1 MRLIIICALLLTLT
15 TPLLSTNNT
24 NNITSL
30 LIMNYNV
37 EHLMDF
43 QDNPIT
49 MDDEYTPFGNLNW
62 NQEKFREKIDH
73 ITQAIINN
81 QENGLLGLGPDIIVC
96 EEVENKF
103 VLKALT
109 DSLNKQLKEKDPL
122 ATSYN
127 EIIHYDTEDYVGI
140 EVGIISRIPAIHSQ
154 THVIHKRNPTWY
166 YKKASEFYGKTIY
179 STVRDILEA
188 RFSIFDKEFIILG
201 NHWPAQKRG
210 ETEFDAIKRFL
221 SAQHVRKIV
230 KERLKDEPKLD
241 IIILGD
247 FNTDPEKVAL
257 NNGLHAIDDLKAVR
271 KSPPEEPLLYNLN
284 YSIFNYNLLS
294 KEFYTAMDRF
304 VSIFSTTG
312 KWDATVFNEI
322 IKKMYDKR
330 KARLTIRTF
339 LNKYEGKLVKTA
351 LTRLKNSLFNNLN
364 QKRGTF
370 WFAKYKRWQTLDSII
385 LTRTLFDRTS
395 LAYISKSYKILD
407 HDFLKDE
414 NGLPYG
420 YSKCFWD
427 EKNRTCQKNSDG
439 TIHIRRGY
447 SDHFP
452 IIARFRIYR

>member
-1 MRLIIICALLLTLT
+1 MMRLIIICALLLTLT

-230 KERLKDEPKLD
+230 K
-241 IIILGD
+241 
-247 FNTDPEKVAL
+247 
-257 NNGLHAIDDLKAVR
+257 
-271 KSPPEEPLLYNLN
+271 
-284 YSIFNYNLLS
+284 
-294 KEFYTAMDRF
+294 
-304 VSIFSTTG
+304 
-312 KWDATVFNEI
+312 
-322 IKKMYDKR
+322 
-330 KARLTIRTF
+330 
-339 LNKYEGKLVKTA
+339 
-351 LTRLKNSLFNNLN
+351 
-364 QKRGTF
+364 
-370 WFAKYKRWQTLDSII
+370 
-385 LTRTLFDRTS
+385 
-395 LAYISKSYKILD
+395 
-407 HDFLKDE
+407 
-414 NGLPYG
+414 
-420 YSKCFWD
+420 
-427 EKNRTCQKNSDG
+427 
-439 TIHIRRGY
+439 
-447 SDHFP
+447 
-452 IIARFRIYR
+452 